1 MIFFHPLSLFPIL
14 AFKLIMTT
22 PLQKTVEISDG
33 KTEIWN
39 DSCSV
44 EELNYSLKSCSCTG
58 ATNNPVIV
66 GNVLKK
72 EFDLWED
79 RIKEIIMQN
88 PDFSEV
94 DVTWQLI
101 HEMTQKGAEILKPVF
116 DRENGL
122 KGRISVQTNPK
133 NWRNTKKM
141 WEQAVVFDKLAP
153 NIIVKIPVTKAGVK
167 AIEEATYRGVNINA
181 TVCFSVPQCLAVGEA
196 VKRGLE
202 RREAEGKDTSKMT
215 PVCTLMVGRQ
225 DDWLKVIANKKG
237 AITNPCYLEWAGV
250 AAIKKAYKIF
260 NERGYKTKLLAAAYR
275 NHLHW
280 SELIGGNVIL
290 TMPHKWQV
298 RFNNSS
304 VEVKKR
310 IDDPVDQAI
319 IDGLYEAFPIEW
331 RKGYDA
337 DGMKIEEFDQY
348 GAAQR
353 TLRGFIE
360 GYDDLVAWIR
370 DIMIPNPDI

>member
-215 PVCTLMVGRQ
+215 AVCTLMVGRQ
-225 DDWLKVIANKKG
+225 DDWLKV
-237 AITNPCYLEWAGV
+237 
-250 AAIKKAYKIF
+250 
-260 NERGYKTKLLAAAYR
+260 
-275 NHLHW
+275 
-280 SELIGGNVIL
+280 
-290 TMPHKWQV
+290 
-298 RFNNSS
+298 
-304 VEVKKR
+304 
-310 IDDPVDQAI
+310 
-319 IDGLYEAFPIEW
+319 
-331 RKGYDA
+331 
-337 DGMKIEEFDQY
+337 
-348 GAAQR
+348 
-353 TLRGFIE
+353 
-360 GYDDLVAWIR
+360 
-370 DIMIPNPDI
+370 